1 MKDILKKI
9 IAQFGYQ
16 TSKKQIIILSDDWG
30 SVRLKSLQAR
40 ESLQNKGIKTT
51 SSRFDTYDCLE
62 SNKDLELLF
71 EILSKHKDYLG
82 NPVCITAVTN
92 VANPNFQAI
101 KESNFTEYFFEKNT
115 ETYKRYTQSDNVY
128 NLTKEGITEKI
139 FIPSSHAREHVQVNW
154 WMNELQNENS
164 VARKVFDDEF
174 FFLAQPNLLRKDI
187 NGLGAALNAIDAND
201 FSNAK
206 DVTKSALQL
215 FEEIY
220 GFKSIHFCP
229 PAYFYPT
236 DINNVLEEQR
246 VNWLD
251 VPRLQSI
258 PRLNK
263 KPLKRFR
270 YLGQKSSNG
279 FRYLVR
285 NAVFESNMSNNNDGV
300 ESCLADIQQAFDCKQ
315 PAIIS
320 NHRASFVGGI
330 EDKNRE
336 KGLKALDKLL
346 AQIIKKWPDVEFI
359 SINEL
364 GK

>member
-1 MKDILKKI
+1 
-9 IAQFGYQ
+9 
-16 TSKKQIIILSDDWG
+16 
-30 SVRLKSLQAR
+30 
-40 ESLQNKGIKTT
+40 IKTYAN
-51 SSRFDTYDCLE
+51 RFDTYDCLE

-71 EILSKHKDYLG
+71 EVLSKHKDYLG
-82 NPVCITAVTN
+82 NPACITAVTN
-92 VANPNFQAI
+92 VTNPNFEAI
-101 KESNFTEYFFEKNT
+101 KESDYTKYFFEKNID
-115 ETYKRYTQSDNVY
+115 TYNRYKQSDNVY
-128 NLTKEGITEKI
+128 NLTKEGINEKI

-154 WMNELQNENS
+154 WIAELNNKES
-164 VARKVFDDEF
+164 KAREVFDDEF

-187 NGLGAALNAIDAND
+187 NGLGAALNAIDVND

-206 DVTKSALQL
+206 NVTKSALQL

-229 PAYFYPT
+229 PAYFYPNNIDDVLNEM
-236 DINNVLEEQR
+236 DIK
-246 VNWLD
+246 WLD

-270 YLGQKSSNG
+270 YLGQKSSHG

-285 NAVFESNMSNNNDGV
+285 NSVFESNFSLNNNGV
-300 ESCLADIQQAFDCKQ
+300 DSCLRDIQQAFDCKQ

-330 EDKNRE
+330 EEQNRE

-346 AQIIKKWPDVEFI
+346 SEILKKWPDVEFKTI
-359 SINEL
+359 TDL
-364 GK
+364 C